1 MKFSG
6 KVGNGRLNKQLNF
19 GGDPDT
25 VWIQGLIFGFVTMGR
40 YGKVVI
46 RQMAALVRRDL
57 AEVCPGSSRA
67 PQCYWMSYMKWRCV
81 SIGPTPM
88 TFFC

>member
-25 VWIQGLIFGFVTMGR
+25 VWIQGLIFGFVTMGDTE
-40 YGKVVI
+40 K
-46 RQMAALVRRDL
+46 
-57 AEVCPGSSRA
+57 
-67 PQCYWMSYMKWRCV
+67 
-81 SIGPTPM
+81 
-88 TFFC
+88 